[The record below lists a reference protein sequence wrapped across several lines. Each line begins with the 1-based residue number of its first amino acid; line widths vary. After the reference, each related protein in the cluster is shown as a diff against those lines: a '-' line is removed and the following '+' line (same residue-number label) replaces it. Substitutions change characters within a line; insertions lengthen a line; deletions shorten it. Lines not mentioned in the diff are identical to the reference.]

1 MKPNVYHGENPNF
14 SGRSLLSRRTTIFSP
29 LPARR
34 PSLLHPPPS
43 AQGPLGALDCA
54 PPRALPRASR
64 LVSRPDLHR
73 QWRTQRLGRAWTQVA
88 VGRAALVPCLGKL
101 HIGHA
106 EGYFFLPSS
115 TARMVYLSLGARG
128 GAQGCRALGPPL
140 CAARV
145 FLRPYC
151 SAQPGDPAKQ
161 ASKGVR

>member
-54 PPRALPRASR
+54 TPRALPRASR

-73 QWRTQRLGRAWTQVA
+73 QWQTQRLGKAWTQVA

-101 HIGHA
+101 RIGLA
-106 EGYFFLPSS
+106 EGYFFCL
-115 TARMVYLSLGARG
+115 AQLYAWYILSLGPRA
-128 GAQGCRALGPPL
+128 GAQGRRALGLPL
-140 CAARV
+140 A
-145 FLRPYC
+145 
-151 SAQPGDPAKQ
+151 
-161 ASKGVR
+161 